1 MYYAYFVAILG
12 LGFGAMGVDY
22 VVALP
27 IMILA
32 LGLRAAYQI
41 LLPNEFLSGGPSLY
55 QRYVANLTERGTLA
69 EKPWI
74 GFAVLSI
81 GFGSIIGSITF
92 WLGKTLN

>member
-1 MYYAYFVAILG
+1 MYYAFFPAMYG
-12 LGFGAMGVDY
+12 LVFGAMGIDY

-27 IMILA
+27 IMILV
-32 LGLRAAYQI
+32 LGLRAVYQI

-55 QRYVANLTERGTLA
+55 QRYLANLTERGMPN

-74 GFAVLSI
+74 GFAVQSI

-92 WLGKTLN
+92 LLGKAFN